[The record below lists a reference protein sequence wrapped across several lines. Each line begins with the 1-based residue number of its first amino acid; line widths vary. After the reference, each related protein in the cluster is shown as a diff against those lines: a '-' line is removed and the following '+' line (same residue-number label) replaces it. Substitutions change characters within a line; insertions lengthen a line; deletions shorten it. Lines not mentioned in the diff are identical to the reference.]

1 MENGLVVIAKREDA
15 KKNIN
20 GALST
25 FGLFVIFLVVD
36 IFFYVRGKA
45 TWQLV
50 LLIISAVLVGLS
62 TLGLLFAW
70 SNYNYAKKI
79 LDTPL
84 ITFNVEKSEFVVT
97 DCILHKEFSIDK
109 FYVIEVKITDKGET
123 YLWYKKDE
131 KKSSVFI
138 GYSYKGSED
147 YINNEIQ
154 KYKNLYN

>member
-1 MENGLVVIAKREDA
+1 MENGVVVIAKREDA
-15 KKNIN
+15 KRNIN

-25 FGLFVIFLVVD
+25 FALFVIFLVLD
-36 IFFYVRGKA
+36 IIFYVRDKA
-45 TWQLV
+45 KWQLV
-50 LLIISAVLVGLS
+50 LLIISAVLAGLS

-97 DCILHKEFSIDK
+97 DCLLHKEFSIDK

-131 KKSSVFI
+131 KKSSVFN
-138 GYSYKGSED
+138 GYSYKGRED
-147 YINNEIQ
+147 YINNERE
-154 KYKNLYN
+154 KYKNI